1 MNLFDQLVQQALS
14 NIPDLAPLQ
23 VVVEKELLHHDIVR
37 ILSESG
43 MLQGLC
49 FIGASENPN
58 PKKTDL
64 MVGFFVPN
72 D

>member
-1 MNLFDQLVQQALS
+1 MNLFDQLVQQALA

-23 VVVEKELLHHDIVR
+23 VVVEKELLHHDIMR

-49 FIGASENPN
+49 FIGP
-58 PKKTDL
+58 
-64 MVGFFVPN
+64 
-72 D
+72 

>member
-1 MNLFDQLVQQALS
+1 MNLFDQLVQQALT

-23 VVVEKELLHHDIVR
+23 VVVEKELLHHDIMR

-49 FIGASENPN
+49 FIGGTCLRTCYGSRR
-58 PKKTDL
+58 L
-64 MVGFFVPN
+64 RMV
-72 D
+72 